1 MLHQKLVNSVLN
13 KHKQRDTW
21 FLDEY
26 SVNPYE
32 GCGCNCLYCYIRGSK
47 YGENMEEGF
56 LIKTNALEV
65 FEKQLRSKAKKN
77 QYGIV
82 VVGSATDAYV
92 KQEEEWK
99 LTEGILKLMLKYRFP
114 VFISTKR
121 SLILRDMALLKQI
134 DKTAILPDDLKI
146 KLGRGTILS
155 VSIST
160 MSENIAKILEP
171 GAIPPLQRLQLVQQL
186 KNEGFLVGV
195 NAMPVLPLISDTEAE
210 LEKIISS
217 AKEFNADYILVGS
230 LTLFGNDNASSKIL
244 YYKFLERHYPDLIIE
259 YDKIYAGNY
268 FPPKKY
274 QQQLK
279 QKADAL
285 CKKYQIRN
293 SILSQDVA
301 GA

>member
-1 MLHQKLVNSVLN
+1 
-13 KHKQRDTW
+13 
-21 FLDEY
+21 
-26 SVNPYE
+26 
-32 GCGCNCLYCYIRGSK
+32 
-47 YGENMEEGF
+47 MEEGF

-65 FEKQLRSKAKKN
+65 FEKQLRSRAKKN

-92 KQEEEWK
+92 KQEEEWN

-121 SLILRDMALLKQI
+121 SLILRDIALLKQI

-160 MSENIAKILEP
+160 MSDNIAKILEP
-171 GAIPPLQRLQLVQQL
+171 GATPPLQRLQLVQQL

-195 NAMPVLPLISDTEAE
+195 NAMPVLPLISDTAVE

-230 LTLFGNDNASSKIL
+230 LTLFGNDNASSKTL
-244 YYKFLERHYPDLIIE
+244 YHKFLQRHYPDLIIE

-293 SILSQDVA
+293 SILYQHVQ